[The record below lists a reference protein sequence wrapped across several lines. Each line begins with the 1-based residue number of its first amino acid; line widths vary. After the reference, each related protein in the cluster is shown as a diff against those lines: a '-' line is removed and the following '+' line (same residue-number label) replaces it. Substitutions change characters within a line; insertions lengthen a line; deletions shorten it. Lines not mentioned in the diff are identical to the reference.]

1 MGSSSLELSEN
12 AVTISYE
19 EYHPYGTTSFSASN
33 AAIKSAAKRY
43 RYTGMERDE
52 ESGMSYHCARYYL
65 NWLGRW
71 LSADPI
77 GIEGGSNLFQYSKS
91 QPCNFSDKKGTETDE
106 EMAEMFTGDVE
117 MPIENTGAGS
127 GVLIDEAV
135 TPELMNTWSY
145 SNPVPNRSS
154 LGANVQR
161 DHPIQVSTRVSQRTG
176 PSGQQ
181 YYSRS
186 ISAAEG
192 ELTILAE
199 TGKGYFHTVVGGFQ
213 ADIRRAV
220 LLGKITTEAE
230 LIEATQR
237 AYHTAALITGTE
249 VNETALAKAILSNQS
264 VLHSTSNTGLELR
277 LELGVDSSDFPTDA
291 NIDAAFHDIPDSG
304 SDITKADAPVVAPN
318 PKPSL
323 MNKIVSRKVFKVV
336 GEGAGVLGIAS
347 AKDEGEAGW
356 EVLQWAIPP
365 VGAGVT
371 GAKVGFAFHE
381 TTRDTSMAAG
391 DWTYDL
397 VRPILGH
404 KAAKVSGAFNASG
417 AALVNLT
424 ITAATGR
431 TIEQWRKYFP

>member
-1 MGSSSLELSEN
+1 M
-12 AVTISYE
+12 
-19 EYHPYGTTSFSASN
+19 
-33 AAIKSAAKRY
+33 
-43 RYTGMERDE
+43 
-52 ESGMSYHCARYYL
+52 
-65 NWLGRW
+65 
-71 LSADPI
+71 
-77 GIEGGSNLFQYSKS
+77 
-91 QPCNFSDKKGTETDE
+91 
-106 EMAEMFTGDVE
+106 
-117 MPIENTGAGS
+117 
-127 GVLIDEAV
+127 
-135 TPELMNTWSY
+135 
-145 SNPVPNRSS
+145 
-154 LGANVQR
+154 
-161 DHPIQVSTRVSQRTG
+161 SQRTG

-220 LLGKITTEAE
+220 LLGEITTEAE